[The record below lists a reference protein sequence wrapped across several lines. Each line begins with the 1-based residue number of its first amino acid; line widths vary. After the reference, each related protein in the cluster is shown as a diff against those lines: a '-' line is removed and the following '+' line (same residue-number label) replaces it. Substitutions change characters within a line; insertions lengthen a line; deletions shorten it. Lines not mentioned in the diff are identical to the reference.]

1 MADIHH
7 SLMWRVSRLTIYIID
22 TAYAQNWEDGKWYNF
37 DDAHVSEV
45 NANDAKVRLY
55 TCMICDAAV
64 D

>member
-1 MADIHH
+1 
-7 SLMWRVSRLTIYIID
+7 MWRVSRLTIYIID